1 MKSGDEKVFNL
12 IADKLEEINYSAK
25 VFELYL
31 AVILSGV
38 TIAADLV
45 VRGNPAVVIK
55 KFSMSG
61 NE

>member
-1 MKSGDEKVFNL
+1 MKSGDEKGFNL
-12 IADKLEEINYSAK
+12 IADKMEEINYSAK

-31 AVILSGV
+31 TAILPGV